1 MELAYAVGRRIEMDK
16 LTIAGSI
23 GNTER
28 MDKMNELGCKA
39 YTMGSALFQGNFVK
53 GGTFR
58 ENLEFVLNYREGKQ
72 GG

>member
-1 MELAYAVGRRIEMDK
+1 
-16 LTIAGSI
+16 
-23 GNTER
+23 
-28 MDKMNELGCKA
+28 MNELGCKA

-58 ENLEFVLNYREGKQ
+58 ETLEFVLNYREGKQ